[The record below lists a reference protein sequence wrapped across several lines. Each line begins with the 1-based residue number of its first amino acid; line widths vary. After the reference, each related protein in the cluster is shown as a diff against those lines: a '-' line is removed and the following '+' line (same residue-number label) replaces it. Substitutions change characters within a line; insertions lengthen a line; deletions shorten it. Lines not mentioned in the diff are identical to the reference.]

1 MKASS
6 EKIDKNRVELQ
17 VEVEPERLD
26 EVLNQAYRKLV
37 RKANIPGF
45 RPGKAPRPVF
55 ERFYGKQ
62 PLYEEAMEQLIP
74 RAYLE
79 AVADTGIQPV
89 SQPEVDV
96 VQLEEGKPVIIK
108 VQVDVKPEVTL
119 GEYKNLKVERQV
131 ADISE
136 SDVDEELERL
146 RNRYAKLVTVDE
158 GTVEMGDVITID
170 YEGTIDGQPF
180 AGGSATDR
188 SVEVGKGFVAKD
200 FDAHLV
206 GMSSGETKQIPLAIP
221 EDFPNKDVA
230 GKEALI
236 TVTAKEIKRKEL
248 ADLDD
253 EFARDVSEHDT
264 LEALR
269 AETRARLEEAARK
282 KAEYDMRNAL
292 IAGAVAGAEVEVPAS
307 MVATRVDSMLEEALR
322 PVFEQGMSKEDFFRL
337 ADKTEESM
345 RAEIRP
351 QAEESL
357 KKELVVDRIAEA
369 EGLEATEE
377 EVDAELAKM
386 AEFYRLEADRLREI
400 LEQRNDLDTIR
411 AAIRRDKAV
420 DLLQANAEIE
430 GQGSTEAEE

>member
-1 MKASS
+1 MKASA
-6 EKIDKNRVELQ
+6 EKIEKNRVELA

-62 PLYEEAMEQLIP
+62 SLYEEAMEQLIP

-79 AVADTGIQPV
+79 AVSDTGIQPV

-96 VQLEEGKPVIIK
+96 VQLEEGKPVILKI
-108 VQVDVKPEVTL
+108 QVDVKPEVVL
-119 GEYKNLKVERQV
+119 AEYRNLRVEKQV
-131 ADISE
+131 AAV
-136 SDVDEELERL
+136 SDNEVDEELEKL
-146 RNRYAKLVTVDE
+146 RNRYAKLVTIEE
-158 GTVEMGDVITID
+158 GTVEMGDIIAID
-170 YEGTIDGQPF
+170 YEGTIDGKPF
-180 AGGSATDR
+180 EGGSATDR

-206 GMSSGETKQIPLAIP
+206 GMAAGETRQVPLSIPD
-221 EDFPNKDVA
+221 DFPNKETA

-236 TVTAKEIKRKEL
+236 TVTVKEVKRKEL

-253 EFARDVSEHDT
+253 EFAKDVSEHDT

-269 AETRARLEEAARK
+269 ADTRNKLVEAAHK

-292 IAGAVAGAEVEVPAS
+292 VSGAVAGAEVDVPAS
-307 MVATRVDSMLEEALR
+307 MVDVRAQSLLEEALR
-322 PVFEQGMSKEDFFRL
+322 PVFEQGMTKEDFFKL
-337 ADKTEESM
+337 VGKTEESM
-345 RAEIRP
+345 LEDLRP

-357 KKELVVDRIAEA
+357 KKELVVDRIAEV
-369 EGLEATEE
+369 EGLEASEE

-386 AEFYRLEADRLREI
+386 SEFYRLEVDRLREI
-400 LEQRNDLDTIR
+400 LEQRNDLESVR

-420 DLLQANAEIE
+420 DLLLAGAEIVGPE
-430 GQGSTEAEE
+430 STGTEK

>member
-1 MKASS
+1 MKASA

-62 PLYEEAMEQLIP
+62 SLYEEAMEQLIP

-96 VQLEEGKPVIIK
+96 VQLEEGKPVILKI
-108 VQVDVKPEVTL
+108 QVDVKPEVVL

-131 ADISE
+131 AEVSDSE
-136 SDVDEELERL
+136 VDEELEKL
-146 RNRYAKLVTVDE
+146 RNRYAKLVTIEE
-158 GTVEMGDVITID
+158 GTVEMGDIITID
-170 YEGTIDGQPF
+170 YEGTINGEPF

-206 GMSSGETKQIPLAIP
+206 GMSTGETREIPLSIP
-221 EDFPNKDVA
+221 EDFPNKEVA

-236 TVTAKEIKRKEL
+236 TVTVKEIKRKEL

-253 EFARDVSEHDT
+253 EFAKDVSEHDT

-269 AETRARLEEAARK
+269 AETRKKLENAAEK
-282 KAEYDMRNAL
+282 KIEYVMRNAL
-292 IAGAVAGAEVEVPAS
+292 ISEAVAGAEVEVPAS
-307 MVATRVDSMLEEALR
+307 MVDARLETMMEEVLR
-322 PVFEQGMSKEDFFRL
+322 PVIEQGMTKEDFFKL
-337 ADKTEESM
+337 TNQTEESM
-345 RAEIRP
+345 RADIRP
-351 QAEESL
+351 RAEESL
-357 KKELVVDRIAEA
+357 KKELVIDRIAEV

-400 LEQRNDLDTIR
+400 LEQRNDLDSIR
-411 AAIRRDKAV
+411 TAIKRDKAV
-420 DLLQANAEIE
+420 DLLVANAEIV
-430 GQGSTEAEE
+430 GQESTEAEK

>member
-1 MKASS
+1 MKASA

-62 PLYEEAMEQLIP
+62 SLYEEAMEQLIP

-96 VQLEEGKPVIIK
+96 VQLEEGKPVILKI
-108 VQVDVKPEVTL
+108 QVDVKPEVVL
-119 GEYKNLKVERQV
+119 GEYKNLRVEKQV
-131 ADISE
+131 VEVSDSE
-136 SDVDEELERL
+136 VDEELEKL
-146 RNRYAKLVTVDE
+146 RNRYAKLVTIEE
-158 GTVEMGDVITID
+158 GTVEMGDIITID
-170 YEGTIDGQPF
+170 YEGTINGEPF

-206 GMSSGETKQIPLAIP
+206 GMSTGETREIPLSIP
-221 EDFPNKDVA
+221 EDFPNKEVA

-236 TVTAKEIKRKEL
+236 TVTVKEIKRKEL

-253 EFARDVSEHDT
+253 EFAKDVSEHDT

-269 AETRARLEEAARK
+269 AETRKKLENAAEK
-282 KAEYDMRNAL
+282 KTEYVMRNAL
-292 IAGAVAGAEVEVPAS
+292 ISGAVAGAEVEIPAS
-307 MVATRVDSMLEEALR
+307 MVDARLETMMEEVLR
-322 PVFEQGMSKEDFFRL
+322 PVIEQGMTKEDFFKL
-337 ADKTEESM
+337 ANQTEESM
-345 RAEIRP
+345 RADIRP
-351 QAEESL
+351 RAEESL
-357 KKELVVDRIAEA
+357 KKELVIDRIAEV

-400 LEQRNDLDTIR
+400 LEQRNDLDSIR
-411 AAIRRDKAV
+411 AAIKRDKAV
-420 DLLQANAEIE
+420 DLLVASAEIV
-430 GQGSTEAEE
+430 GQESTEAEK